1 MLTRGEGQ
9 MTKFTDKTAGYE
21 QLPICVALKEFFDC
35 YFIEK
40 NFEKMLSLMADDFE
54 GIGNVEEK
62 VITNKE
68 EFVGRLQV
76 ELAAIQT
83 PIKYAMQSIS
93 GKEIA
98 EGVWNVM
105 AVLEL
110 EVLSGFEQK
119 AKHFMHVTGSFKAYE
134 QGFKVCSLHLS
145 KTSNGLKKTQND
157 KLIYEIISKSMP
169 GGIVIGYAEEGY
181 PLCFANDRYLE
192 LLGYAS
198 YEEYYEDAGGLG
210 TCHIHP
216 DDLDMVNRQIA
227 ECYSLDAQ
235 FGIEYHIRHKD
246 GHYISV
252 YDIGKRMITPDN
264 REIIICVL
272 YDMTENARLKEVLI
286 QESSYDALTGVFNR
300 GGGVR
305 AVKNMLETVKEYS
318 FMFFDLDNLKLL
330 NDLYSHEAGDH
341 ALKYFSELLMKYFVA
356 QTILVRM
363 GGDEFVAVLGTS
375 MTMQSLQRIYT
386 MLEQEYCAFVENNY
400 PESHSSVSIGCVV
413 GNKRCGFEELYH
425 IADEL
430 MYDIKKHGKRGYK
443 IVELNQ

>member
-1 MLTRGEGQ
+1 
-9 MTKFTDKTAGYE
+9 MTKFSDKTAGYE
-21 QLPICVALKEFFDC
+21 QLPIYKAVQEFFDS
-35 YFIEK
+35 YFLER
-40 NFEKMLSLMADDFE
+40 NYEKMLSLMADDFE
-54 GIGNVEEK
+54 GVGVVEENVVTDK
-62 VITNKE
+62 T
-68 EFVGRLQV
+68 EFLGRLQV
-76 ELAAIQT
+76 ELST
-83 PIKYAMQSIS
+83 IKTSVKYIIKSVS
-93 GKEIA
+93 GTALA

-110 EVLSGFEQK
+110 EVLSGFGQK
-119 AKHFMHVTGSFKAYE
+119 AKHFMHVTGSFKAFE
-134 QGFKVCSLHLS
+134 KGFLVCSLHLS
-145 KTSNGLKKTQND
+145 KTGNGMEKTQND

-192 LLGYAS
+192 LLGYTS
-198 YEEYYEDAGGLG
+198 YEEYYEEAGGLG

-216 DDLDMVNRQIA
+216 DDLDMVNNQIA
-227 ECYSLDAQ
+227 ESYSSDTQ
-235 FGIEYHIRHKD
+235 FGIEYQIRHKD

-252 YDIGKRMITPDN
+252 YDIGKKMVTPDN
-264 REIIICVL
+264 RDVIICVL
-272 YDMTENARLKEVLI
+272 YDMTENARMKEILI

-305 AVKNMLETVKEYS
+305 AVKNMLESVNEYS

-341 ALKYFSELLMKYFVA
+341 ALKYFSELLMKYFVE

-363 GGDEFVAVLGTS
+363 GGDEFVAVLDNS
-375 MTMQSLQRIYT
+375 MTVQKLQRIYT
-386 MLEQEYCAFVENNY
+386 MLEQEYCGFIDNHY
-400 PESHSSVSIGCVV
+400 PNSHSSVSIGCVV
-413 GNKRCGFEELYH
+413 GNSKCSFDELYH
-425 IADEL
+425 ITDEL

>member
-1 MLTRGEGQ
+1 
-9 MTKFTDKTAGYE
+9 
-21 QLPICVALKEFFDC
+21 
-35 YFIEK
+35 
-40 NFEKMLSLMADDFE
+40 
-54 GIGNVEEK
+54 
-62 VITNKE
+62 
-68 EFVGRLQV
+68 
-76 ELAAIQT
+76 
-83 PIKYAMQSIS
+83 
-93 GKEIA
+93 
-98 EGVWNVM
+98 
-105 AVLEL
+105 
-110 EVLSGFEQK
+110 
-119 AKHFMHVTGSFKAYE
+119 
-134 QGFKVCSLHLS
+134 
-145 KTSNGLKKTQND
+145 
-157 KLIYEIISKSMP
+157 
-169 GGIVIGYAEEGY
+169 
-181 PLCFANDRYLE
+181 
-192 LLGYAS
+192 
-198 YEEYYEDAGGLG
+198 
-210 TCHIHP
+210 
-216 DDLDMVNRQIA
+216 MVNRQI
-227 ECYSLDAQ
+227 EESYSSDTQ

-413 GNKRCGFEELYH
+413 GNKKCGFEELYH

-443 IVELNQ
+443 IVELKQ